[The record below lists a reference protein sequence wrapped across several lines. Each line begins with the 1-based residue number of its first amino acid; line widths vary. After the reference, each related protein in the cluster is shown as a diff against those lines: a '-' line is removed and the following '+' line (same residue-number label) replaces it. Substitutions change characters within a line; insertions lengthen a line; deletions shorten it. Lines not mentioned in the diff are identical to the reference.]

1 MNRCDFSSLDYLRC
15 GNDLQR
21 RSYEMLERE
30 GIFRKL
36 APYGPLLAGTIPICI
51 DVEGSDLDIVCRTGD
66 ADGFALFANVKFGH
80 YDGFSSSVHD
90 DGVAVCRFECDGIP
104 VEIYASDI
112 EPSRSNAYR
121 HMLVEERVLRLLG
134 ETFRSEVVRLKR
146 QGMKTE
152 PAFAVLLGMGGD
164 PYEGMLRL
172 ETLSDT
178 DIRIMAEKAMLM
190 RNKQIL

>member
-66 ADGFALFANVKFGH
+66 ADGFALFANGKFDSDRIICFFVLTQIFFKNPVSCGH
-80 YDGFSSSVHD
+80 YA
-90 DGVAVCRFECDGIP
+90 VADFI
-104 VEIYASDI
+104 
-112 EPSRSNAYR
+112 
-121 HMLVEERVLRLLG
+121 
-134 ETFRSEVVRLKR
+134 T
-146 QGMKTE
+146 
-152 PAFAVLLGMGGD
+152 
-164 PYEGMLRL
+164 
-172 ETLSDT
+172 
-178 DIRIMAEKAMLM
+178 
-190 RNKQIL
+190 